1 MRYHKYKR
9 RVKDKPYVYINMSP
23 NASGMCDCWV
33 FNAPFLKRITVVA
46 VFKDERMLE
55 YYGCAC
61 PGSDEA
67 KLSFID
73 SEVKERLTK
82 KKIYY
87 YRQLAAPILPNDQV
101 AR

>member
-9 RVKDKPYVYINMSP
+9 RVKNKPYVYINMSP

-33 FNAPFLKRITVVA
+33 FNAPFLKRVTVVA

-55 YYGCAC
+55 HYGCAC

-73 SEVKERLTK
+73 AEVKERLTK